1 MRRFIVHRGERHGCS
16 LCMRRCDRASGMG
29 HHNHISH
36 HIRSRCINIAYH
48 IDHSVLLTL
57 ILIIHI
63 QYHHHVTVN
72 TICPP
77 SSRTKTQIPISHL
90 LLRNQGHA
98 SQNPNPNRN
107 RRTHPCDGPRRK
119 AKSFSTSLQS
129 TKWISRRRSVLVIG
143 IRLRMK
149 CRRETRDRAEAD
161 TVS

>member
-1 MRRFIVHRGERHGCS
+1 MLR
-16 LCMRRCDRASGMG
+16 SGIG
-29 HHNHISH
+29 PCGITSH
-36 HIRSRCINIAYH
+36 CINIAHH

-63 QYHHHVTVN
+63 QYHHRVPVN
-72 TICPP
+72 TTCPP
-77 SSRTKTQIPISHL
+77 SSRTKTQIPISPL
-90 LLRNQGHA
+90 LLQNQGHA
-98 SQNPNPNRN
+98 SQSPNPNPNRN
-107 RRTHPCDGPRRK
+107 WRTHPCDGPRRK
-119 AKSFSTSLQS
+119 AKSFSRSLQS